1 MQCLYVNYRR
11 NLKERQQV
19 QTVRNTLK
27 RGGVMK
33 HINIIEIKGK
43 EINLATLEKE
53 ELRRLA
59 NEWNRRAAEEVG
71 YQEIKTA

>member
-1 MQCLYVNYRR
+1 
-11 NLKERQQV
+11 
-19 QTVRNTLK
+19 
-27 RGGVMK
+27 MK
-33 HINIIEIKGK
+33 HINIIEINGK